1 MCAQN
6 EARNGVHLRAKYV
19 QSIDATGTPVHGR
32 HRRGRGHMRFE
43 EEDGLWRILQ
53 RETLTLEDVK
63 FLFRH
68 TGNREQEAERIIY
81 ANSLLPEAG
90 DYLRP

>member
-1 MCAQN
+1 
-6 EARNGVHLRAKYV
+6 
-19 QSIDATGTPVHGR
+19 
-32 HRRGRGHMRFE
+32 MRFE

-68 TGNREQEAERIIY
+68 TGNREQDAERIIY